1 LAIEFRIGKQLD
13 LDALKKTLS
22 ASGYQRVNKV
32 DQSLQFAMR
41 GDILDIASVNLPHP
55 VRIEF
60 YGSEIESIRY
70 FDIATQTSFE
80 SITQCQVLPASEILF
95 SREEFE
101 KIENNIL
108 FRLNEDAG
116 NLSLFQFENLENQTM
131 QDIES
136 FKEHRVFPRAY
147 RYYGFLQAEHFSIL
161 HYQQTALTIFS
172 NDDQL
177 QATSQLLLEE
187 GFEYFSELSQS
198 GQQITRLQMYQELAR
213 VASSI
218 PYVVRNKEF
227 LESGQESFK
236 IRPVAM
242 GSHQQQRL
250 STSIG
255 QAIAQYQK
263 LIFVISTQNQLEL
276 VEEVLKEFNVAYKK
290 VEGIQVPTEGVLLSI
305 FNLDEGFELP
315 SLQFACVTS
324 KELFGYRQKASKY
337 FSRYKEATIIQSH
350 EELTVGD
357 YVVHEYSGIGQYI
370 GVKTIE
376 IEGNHKDYLH
386 IQYAGTDV
394 LYVPLSQFKLVR
406 KYSGKEGAAPKLH
419 KLQSKEWENTKR
431 RIKEK
436 VKDLPIFLL
445 NL

>member
-1 LAIEFRIGKQLD
+1 MNQ
-13 LDALKKTLS
+13 
-22 ASGYQRVNKV
+22 
-32 DQSLQFAMR
+32 
-41 GDILDIASVNLPHP
+41 
-55 VRIEF
+55 
-60 YGSEIESIRY
+60 
-70 FDIATQTSFE
+70 
-80 SITQCQVLPASEILF
+80 
-95 SREEFE
+95 
-101 KIENNIL
+101 
-108 FRLNEDAG
+108 DAG
-116 NLSLFQFENLENQTM
+116 NLSSFQFENLENQTM

-147 RYYGFLQAEHFSIL
+147 RYYGFLQVEHFSIL

-263 LIFVISTQNQLEL
+263 LIFVI
-276 VEEVLKEFNVAYKK
+276 
-290 VEGIQVPTEGVLLSI
+290 
-305 FNLDEGFELP
+305 
-315 SLQFACVTS
+315 
-324 KELFGYRQKASKY
+324 
-337 FSRYKEATIIQSH
+337 
-350 EELTVGD
+350 
-357 YVVHEYSGIGQYI
+357 
-370 GVKTIE
+370 
-376 IEGNHKDYLH
+376 
-386 IQYAGTDV
+386 
-394 LYVPLSQFKLVR
+394 
-406 KYSGKEGAAPKLH
+406 
-419 KLQSKEWENTKR
+419 
-431 RIKEK
+431 
-436 VKDLPIFLL
+436 
-445 NL
+445 